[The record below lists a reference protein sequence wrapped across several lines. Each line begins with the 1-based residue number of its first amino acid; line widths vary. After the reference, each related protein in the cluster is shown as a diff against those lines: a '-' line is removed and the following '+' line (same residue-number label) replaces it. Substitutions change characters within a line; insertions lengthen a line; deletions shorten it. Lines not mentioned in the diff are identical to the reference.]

1 MNRTLSRLASFVARR
16 IKDLAGVRSQREIAR
31 IAGFTQP
38 NMVSMIKTGEAKL
51 PLERVEKL
59 AIALDCDPHHLAQ
72 LALEQFH
79 GPEVLRLLRSERTEP
94 TDRGQATD
102 ETNVLMAEIA
112 LIKASHEVTEAV
124 TLARRASGRA
134 ERAREHVDTAR
145 RILRGVKLEPQK
157 AAGSAT

>member
-1 MNRTLSRLASFVARR
+1 MNRTHSRLASFVAKR

-38 NMVSMIKTGEAKL
+38 NMISMIKTGEAKL

-59 AIALDCDPHHLAQ
+59 AVALDCDPRQLAQ

-79 GPEVLRLLRSERTEP
+79 GPDVLRLLQAGHADP
-94 TDRGQATD
+94 ADRAQATD
-102 ETNVLMAEIA
+102 DTNVLMAEIA
-112 LIKASHEVTEAV
+112 LIKANHEVAEAV

-145 RILRGVKLEPQK
+145 RILRSVKLSSVE
-157 AAGSAT
+157 